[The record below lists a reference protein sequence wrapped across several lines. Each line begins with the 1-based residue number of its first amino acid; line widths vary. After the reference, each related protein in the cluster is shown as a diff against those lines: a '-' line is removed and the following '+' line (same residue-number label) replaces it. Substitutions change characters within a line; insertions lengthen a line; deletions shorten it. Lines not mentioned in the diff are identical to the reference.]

1 MRKRAKN
8 HIFIPFGK
16 TKLVFNQYKKEQ
28 NMTFY
33 IQLVKKISF
42 SLWKATIGDIKK
54 AVTNN
59 PFLEKLSD
67 KSRQLT
73 RRAE

>member
-1 MRKRAKN
+1 
-8 HIFIPFGK
+8 
-16 TKLVFNQYKKEQ
+16 
-28 NMTFY
+28 MTFY